1 MASRTAAVKLIAGIV
16 RLMMSR
22 LTDTRRP
29 TAARLNALT
38 PMSTAITRADESRI
52 FEPSRMPGPFALPYA
67 SHQDRRRRR
76 LSDPGKTSSR
86 IRDIGLET
94 PMASTRGKTGA
105 ASQIPEIQ
113 ELPARQEF
121 CRWQFSRRTVELRS
135 GKAILRLERA

>member
-52 FEPSRMPGPFALPYA
+52 FEPSRMPGLFAVPYA
-67 SHQDRRRRR
+67 SDQDRCRRR
-76 LSDPGKTSSR
+76 LSDSGKTSPR

-94 PMASTRGKTGA
+94 AMPGTYARL
-105 ASQIPEIQ
+105 IPEWRISEFQ
-113 ELPARQEF
+113 ELPALGLLH
-121 CRWQFSRRTVELRS
+121 RW
-135 GKAILRLERA
+135 